1 MKKLLVLFLSALFVT
16 CASTILTQPHIP
28 PMATITI
35 IDADA
40 GIYIIPADLTKEYS
54 KNSLLSGKIR
64 MPLGTPLRDLSQETF
79 SSFFSRVFYIGNK
92 LNPRTP
98 FIIEI
103 GLGTFEVTFGLD
115 THLTIICTVT
125 ENEIPIFARKFEG
138 SGSGTAW
145 ARLLGEKLAGEQ
157 IRKSAEEAFKDAF
170 KKIQIA
176 FEEYLRT
183 RE

>member
-1 MKKLLVLFLSALFVT
+1 MKMLLVFLGSALFVT

-28 PMATITI
+28 PMATVTI
-35 IDADA
+35 IDEDA
-40 GIYIIPADLTKEYS
+40 GIYIIPADLTMDYS
-54 KNSLLSGKIR
+54 KNSLLSGNIR
-64 MPLGTPLRDLSQETF
+64 MPLGTTLRDLSYETF

-92 LNPRTP
+92 LNPGAP

-125 ENEIPIFARKFEG
+125 ENDIPIFANNFEG
-138 SGSGTAW
+138 SGSGTAA
-145 ARLLGEKLAGEQ
+145 ARLLGENMAREQ
-157 IRKSAEEAFKDAF
+157 IRKSAEEAFIDAF